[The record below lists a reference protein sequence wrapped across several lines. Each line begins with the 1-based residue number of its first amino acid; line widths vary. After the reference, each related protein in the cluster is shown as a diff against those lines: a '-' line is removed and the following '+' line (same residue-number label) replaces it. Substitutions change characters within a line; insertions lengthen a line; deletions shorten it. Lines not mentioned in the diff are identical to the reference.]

1 MFLKQHA
8 DGDNL
13 ASGQSEEMTERLS
26 HMQKTMVILQKKE

>member
-13 ASGQSEEMTERLS
+13 VSGQSEEMTERLS
-26 HMQKTMVILQKKE
+26 NMQKTMVILQKKE